1 STSISQLPRQCYTWP
16 GTVGRSG
23 WLPST
28 STVTRRRKFYYSM
41 WANPCLNRLDRR
53 PYPHHSR
60 PYQMDRASLEM
71 RERGTAMTPKLVTV
85 TRGELLA
92 RRSDVLEQDRKS
104 TRLNSSH

>member
-1 STSISQLPRQCYTWP
+1 
-16 GTVGRSG
+16 
-23 WLPST
+23 
-28 STVTRRRKFYYSM
+28 M

-60 PYQMDRASLEM
+60 RYQMHRASLET

-92 RRSDVLEQDRKS
+92 RRSGVLEQVGVSREEFN
-104 TRLNSSH
+104 RLRQMGTLAGNEWFAAEHLDEIEIVLRGVPASPRSG

>member
-1 STSISQLPRQCYTWP
+1 
-16 GTVGRSG
+16 
-23 WLPST
+23 
-28 STVTRRRKFYYSM
+28 M

-60 PYQMDRASLEM
+60 RYQMHRASLEM

-92 RRSDVLEQDRKS
+92 RRSDDLEQLGMSLEGCNRRRGVGTLAGNERFTAEDWDEREFV
-104 TRLNSSH
+104 RRGVAWGPRRA